1 MLNKLKFNFFI
12 FRNGLLMGM
21 ADAVPGV
28 SGGTIALIL
37 GIYEKLI
44 FSISECM
51 IFFKN
56 KFPSK
61 SFDSFL
67 SSFNFLFTLGLGM
80 LTSYYFITKILVG
93 SDENPGLLLDSS
105 SAPYIFSLFFGLVIS
120 SIREP
125 WSFVKSRSY
134 FQYFLCIFGFC
145 IVIAYTRLSLGT
157 HESNLLLIISGCLA
171 LTAML
176 LPGISG
182 SLVLLTLGQ
191 YTIVAGSVHEFDFQI
206 LFYFLFGGL
215 IGLFFFIPLMNYML
229 TAHRENIMSV
239 LTGLMI
245 GSLSTLWPWKETY
258 EAKGISPNL
267 SINQVLEEYTIF
279 SILST
284 IIFCF
289 LGFGF
294 YLSLNKLKKK

>member
-1 MLNKLKFNFFI
+1 
-12 FRNGLLMGM
+12 
-21 ADAVPGV
+21 
-28 SGGTIALIL
+28 
-37 GIYEKLI
+37 
-44 FSISECM
+44 
-51 IFFKN
+51 
-56 KFPSK
+56 
-61 SFDSFL
+61 
-67 SSFNFLFTLGLGM
+67 
-80 LTSYYFITKILVG
+80 
-93 SDENPGLLLDSS
+93 
-105 SAPYIFSLFFGLVIS
+105 
-120 SIREP
+120 
-125 WSFVKSRSY
+125 
-134 FQYFLCIFGFC
+134 
-145 IVIAYTRLSLGT
+145 
-157 HESNLLLIISGCLA
+157 
-171 LTAML
+171 ML

>member
-1 MLNKLKFNFFI
+1 MLNKLKFKFFI

-37 GIYEKLI
+37 GIYDKLI

-51 IFFKN
+51 IFFKD

-80 LTSYYFITKILVG
+80 LTSYYFITKLLVG
-93 SDENPGLLLDSS
+93 SDEDPGLLLDSS

-125 WSFVKSRSY
+125 WSFVKLRSH
-134 FQYFLCIFGFC
+134 FQYSLCIFGIC
-145 IVIAYTRLSLGT
+145 IVMAYTHLSLGNQ
-157 HESNLLLIISGCLA
+157 ESNLLLIISGCLA

-191 YTIVAGSVHEFDFQI
+191 YTIVAGSVHELNFQI

-215 IGLFFFIPLMNYML
+215 MGLFFFIPIMNYML
-229 TAHRENIMSV
+229 ITHRENVMSV

-245 GSLSTLWPWKETY
+245 GSLSTLWPWKENY

-279 SILST
+279 SILTT
-284 IIFCF
+284 ISFSF

-294 YLSLNKLKKK
+294 YLALNKLKKK